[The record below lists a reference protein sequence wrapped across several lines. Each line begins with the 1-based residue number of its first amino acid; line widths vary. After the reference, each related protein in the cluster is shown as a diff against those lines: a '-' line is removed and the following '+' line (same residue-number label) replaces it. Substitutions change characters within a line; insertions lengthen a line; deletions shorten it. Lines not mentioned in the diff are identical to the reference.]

1 MATKVTPRLLVI
13 FLNVFSE
20 HSSRQANFASKSVL
34 VNTCSIKVAV
44 IFGRCCMH
52 VNIWYRP
59 LFLEN
64 LESLIKSDSRY
75 RHHDSINCHKLFD
88 TWRYVTC
95 WMILSI
101 AINSLHAILWPHKLN
116 RFLIKL
122 VSSVPGRLE
131 FSESKIE
138 MGDIDIGDGCCRRKV
153 FVSHQVGDTN
163 ITSSL

>member
-34 VNTCSIKVAV
+34 VNSVKVAV
-44 IFGRCCMH
+44 IFGWCCMH

-116 RFLIKL
+116 RFLIKS

-138 MGDIDIGDGCCRRKV
+138 MGDIDTGDGCCRRKV